1 MLVLTRKAGE
11 GFRIGGDIRVSVIS
25 LKGNSVRI
33 GIEAEGRVPVH
44 RDEVFLRIEDDN
56 RRAAGLPSVSDTIN
70 AIVAPSR

>member
-11 GFRIGGDIRVSVIS
+11 GFRIGGDIRVSVIA

-44 RDEVFLRIEDDN
+44 RDEVYLRIEDEN
-56 RRAAGLPSVSDTIN
+56 RRAAGCNEGGCD
-70 AIVAPSR
+70 AIQAAKL

>member
-44 RDEVFLRIEDDN
+44 RDEVFLRIEDEN